1 MTKHAELDSIKRI
14 ALLLLSSA
22 AGLFVLTLFFPPGF
36 WRDGLKAISE
46 AAMVGAMA
54 DWFAVVALFRRIP
67 IPFISGRTAI
77 IPRNKDKIADN
88 LARFVREKF
97 LDTSSITELIRK
109 QDPAATIA
117 GWLTAPDNADRLGG
131 HILQLTRGLLD
142 FTDDHRIQGLIRN
155 ALHAAIDKMDLSA
168 SIATVLD
175 SLTKDGRHQE
185 LLDAALRQLIML
197 LNKPSSR
204 AFIADQIIQ
213 WLKREHPL
221 KEKMLPTE
229 WLGEHSATA
238 VVNAVNSLLDEVG
251 RDRGHA
257 LRHRFD
263 RLAQKLIERLK
274 HDPSTVRRAEI
285 IKSYLKN
292 DAVLNGYI
300 SALWG
305 DLRDWL
311 KQDLDRPDSIL
322 RGKVAA
328 SGRWLGQT
336 LAQDA
341 GLRASLNQHLE
352 AAARNMAPDFSAFLT
367 QHISDTVKSWDAR
380 DMSRQIEL
388 NIGKDLQ
395 FIRINGTLVGGVI
408 GLMLYLFSQLPEVYR
423 WLIAQMFTV
432 R

>member
-1 MTKHAELDSIKRI
+1 MTKYAELVNIKRI
-14 ALLLLSSA
+14 ALLLLSVA
-22 AGLFVLTLFFPPGF
+22 AGLFILTLFFPTGF
-36 WRDGLKAISE
+36 WRDGLKAIAE

-54 DWFAVVALFRRIP
+54 DWFAVVALFRRVP
-67 IPFISGRTAI
+67 IPFISAHTAI

-88 LARFVREKF
+88 LALFVREKF
-97 LDTSSITELIRK
+97 LDTSSITGLIRK

-142 FTDDHRIQGLIRN
+142 FTDDRHIQGLIRG
-155 ALHAAIDKMDLSA
+155 ALHAVIDKLDLSA

-185 LLDAALRQLIML
+185 LLDAALRQLITL
-197 LNKPSSR
+197 LNKPSAR
-204 AFIADQIIQ
+204 AFIADQIVQ

-238 VVNAVNSLLDEVG
+238 VANAVNSLLDEVG
-251 RDRGHA
+251 RDRGHE
-257 LRHRFD
+257 LRRRFD
-263 RLAQKLIERLK
+263 RLAQKLVERLK
-274 HDPSTVRRAEI
+274 HDPSSVRRAET

-292 DAVLNGYI
+292 DPAFNNYI
-300 SALWG
+300 GELWG
-305 DLRDWL
+305 DLRGWL

-322 RGKVAA
+322 HGKVAA
-328 SGRWLGQT
+328 SGRWFGQT
-336 LAQDA
+336 LAQDE
-341 GLRASLNQHLE
+341 GLRASLNQHLD
-352 AAARNMAPDFSAFLT
+352 AAARKMAPDFSAFLT
-367 QHISDTVKSWDAR
+367 QHISDTVKGWDAG

-395 FIRINGTLVGGVI
+395 FIRINGTLVGGFI
-408 GLMLYLFSQLPEVYR
+408 GLMLYLFSQLPAVYR
-423 WLIAQMFTV
+423 WFIAHILSVQ
-432 R
+432 